1 MVEAKYIAL
10 NEGVVDEE
18 TLELQMKKLLHE
30 LDLVHENF
38 MLHYD
43 NQSAIYLIK
52 HLTFHSRSKHIDVRY
67 QWIQDAIE
75 MKSFVVEKIYTET
88 MYQI

>member
-10 NEGVVDEE
+10 IKGVVDEE
-18 TLELQMKKLLHE
+18 LLHE

-43 NQSAIYLIK
+43 N
-52 HLTFHSRSKHIDVRY
+52 
-67 QWIQDAIE
+67 
-75 MKSFVVEKIYTET
+75 
-88 MYQI
+88 